1 MFLYDDFIISL
12 IHYESIPIFS
22 SYDYSDAPAK
32 WNVSSAPDS
41 IFNTINTTF
50 FIAKPTPHYAH
61 TSSLPPRTVKSI
73 TFFPSTMFTQ
83 IPPCKHSPSQPHTT
97 TSHTTIHLTILD
109 IEIMFLPLISLHPKS
124 SMKLIKLRTFKD
136 C

>member
-12 IHYESIPIFS
+12 IHYEFIPIFS
-22 SYDYSDAPAK
+22 LYDYSDAPAK
-32 WNVSSAPDS
+32 WNVSSAPNS
-41 IFNTINTTF
+41 IFNAINTNF

-83 IPPCKHSPSQPHTT
+83 IPPCKHSPSQCHTT
-97 TSHTTIHLTILD
+97 TSHTNIHLTILD

-124 SMKLIKLRTFKD
+124 SMKLIKLWTFKD